1 MTRGT
6 NNAGDKGT
14 SGQNVPKSPKG
25 PKTKKSK
32 FRMESEQE
40 KISKS
45 KLRMETR
52 EDKLNRARKKLEGKK
67 PPKPRGPVRRA
78 FGAAGWSAHGF
89 VDLCQYFGHKKLK
102 VHADFFNSSSSFCWG
117 VI

>member
-6 NNAGDKGT
+6 NNAGPAGDKGT

-40 KISKS
+40 KISKAQVVG
-45 KLRMETR
+45 KWEDEGRVLMES
-52 EDKLNRARKKLEGKK
+52 G
-67 PPKPRGPVRRA
+67 
-78 FGAAGWSAHGF
+78 
-89 VDLCQYFGHKKLK
+89 
-102 VHADFFNSSSSFCWG
+102 
-117 VI
+117 

>member
-6 NNAGDKGT
+6 NSAGDKGT

-25 PKTKKSK
+25 PKTRKSK

-45 KLRMETR
+45 NGSLRSGRQYKAKRNKRIKTAEAKAFTPWPPLFASTSEPHHHGKAALKIIGVRPMSIWWRWGE
-52 EDKLNRARKKLEGKK
+52 LNPR
-67 PPKPRGPVRRA
+67 PKA
-78 FGAAGWSAHGF
+78 
-89 VDLCQYFGHKKLK
+89 L
-102 VHADFFNSSSSFCWG
+102 
-117 VI
+117 